1 MADSKTAVIVVQ
13 GLGDVFPLQ
22 GTACAALIRG
32 TDTYEDLRVG
42 RAVTVQNGAKTKQV
56 AAQVVGLKVGALIDL
71 VPEFGAQN
79 LIVYGKPYSNLMA
92 VQSMTDASGEDVLD
106 VTKLYTAVSLV
117 LSGPAEDVAPVTE
130 TDGAA
135 PGTQS

>member
-1 MADSKTAVIVVQ
+1 MADSKAAVIVVQ

-42 RAVTVQNGAKTKQV
+42 RAVTVQNGAKTKRV